1 MTRGTRSRSTQS
13 EQRRSHRAQQHLGSD
28 GRLAVDVDGALLH
41 VGLLEKLLVP
51 ALAKLT
57 NFVPEGGIWLN
68 TQRPEWNDANN
79 ALAGSGLSMVTLYHL
94 HRYLRFVGAQLGAVD
109 AETIA
114 FTRSVAEWSN
124 DLLGIFERF
133 APVTGSIDDHARR
146 SIVDA
151 LGIAGSRHRR
161 RVAQGVDEQRV
172 EVSIADLRL
181 LCELAGEHLE
191 QSIRHAQRSD
201 GLYHSYNRVSFPTDD
216 TAQVDHLGPMLEGQ
230 VALLSSGALDPG
242 AAIALIDALFD
253 SAMFR
258 ADQNTFMLYPVVALA
273 PFIERNVVPFDAVEA
288 NPWLVG
294 AADDSLRRILVSD
307 RDGRLR
313 FRPDIINVG
322 VLASIL
328 DQAALTESDRDRVT
342 ELYEEVFHHSAFTGR
357 SGSMYGYEGI
367 GSVYWHMVAKLLLAV
382 QEVYWSAIDDGEPDA
397 VVDRLGEAYRRIR
410 SGLGFCKQP
419 AEYGAIP
426 TDCYSHTPAHAGAR
440 QPGMTGQVKE
450 EVLTRFGELGL
461 RVVGGCLRLSPGLLP
476 RDDLFPADLDG
487 VRGPA
492 SFTYCGVPMTI
503 GRGEIDEVVVVAGDG
518 TRERRAG
525 LALTAVQSQAL
536 FARSGAMVRLEWTIA
551 R

>member
-1 MTRGTRSRSTQS
+1 M
-13 EQRRSHRAQQHLGSD
+13 
-28 GRLAVDVDGALLH
+28 
-41 VGLLEKLLVP
+41 
-51 ALAKLT
+51 
-57 NFVPEGGIWLN
+57 
-68 TQRPEWNDANN
+68 
-79 ALAGSGLSMVTLYHL
+79 
-94 HRYLRFVGAQLGAVD
+94 
-109 AETIA
+109 
-114 FTRSVAEWSN
+114 
-124 DLLGIFERF
+124 
-133 APVTGSIDDHARR
+133 
-146 SIVDA
+146 
-151 LGIAGSRHRR
+151 
-161 RVAQGVDEQRV
+161 

-181 LCELAGEHLE
+181 LCERAGEHVE

-216 TAQVDHLGPMLEGQ
+216 TARVDHLGPMLEGQ
-230 VALLSSGALDPG
+230 VAVLSSGALDPQ
-242 AAIALIDALFD
+242 AAIELIDALFD

-273 PFIERNVVPFDAVEA
+273 PFLERNVVPLDAVEA

-294 AADDSLRRILVSD
+294 AADDSLRRILVND

-313 FRPDIINVG
+313 FRPDIINGG

-328 DQAALTESDRDRVT
+328 DQTALTESDRDRVT

-382 QEVYWSAIDDGEPDA
+382 QEIYWSALDDGAPGA
-397 VVDRLGEAYRRIR
+397 VIDRLGDAYRRIR

-426 TDCYSHTPAHAGAR
+426 TDCYSHTPTHAGAQ

-476 RDDLFPADLDG
+476 RDNDLFPADLDG
-487 VRGPA
+487 VRATGI
-492 SFTYCGVPMTI
+492 VH
-503 GRGEIDEVVVVAGDG
+503 VL
-518 TRERRAG
+518 RR
-525 LALTAVQSQAL
+525 SDDH
-536 FARSGAMVRLEWTIA
+536 RPR
-551 R
+551 